1 MSPGDDPST
10 QALQLA
16 QLQRE
21 HAEREA
27 AASAPDED
35 AAEAHTRRADKAAY
49 LKEKL
54 GEQARALGEDG

>member
-1 MSPGDDPST
+1 LSPADDPST
-10 QALQLA
+10 QELRLA

-27 AASAPDED
+27 AETAPDPD
-35 AAEAHTRRADKAAY
+35 AAEAHRRRADKAAY

-54 GEQARALGEDG
+54 GEQAEALGEDP